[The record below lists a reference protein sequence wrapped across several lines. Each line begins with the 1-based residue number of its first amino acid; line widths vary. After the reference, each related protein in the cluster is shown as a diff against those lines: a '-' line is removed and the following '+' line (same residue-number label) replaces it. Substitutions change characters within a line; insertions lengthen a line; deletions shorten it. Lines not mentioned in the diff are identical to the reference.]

1 MESSLDGWS
10 VAGWHILQFS
20 GKRQYR
26 WQFQLQLR
34 HRQTNWRRNARLQL
48 AASFLAE
55 VVGFESEGGYLKLGS
70 SGAIPYSSGTGWNTR
85 STTHVGDW
93 YGSLSGRLGIAWD
106 RLLFYFKGGV
116 GFTNIAGAVTDNC
129 SAAPC
134 SASLLVATESSRQPF
149 WVAGAGI
156 EYAVPNTPWS
166 IKGEAFI
173 LRYVQILRGLRP
185 G

>member
-1 MESSLDGWS
+1 MP
-10 VAGWHILQFS
+10 AGTFYNSAANDSTGGNFNYNLGTDRPIGGATL
-20 GKRQYR
+20 GCN
-26 WQFQLQLR
+26 WQLPF
-34 HRQTNWRRNARLQL
+34 WPM
-48 AASFLAE
+48 